1 MQNSV
6 IMNVTA
12 HIDISTPKGRKI
24 VQELERNKKIVEIEN
39 PMPTDDDGLPAKTYS
54 LDESFEKLW
63 SKMEDQ
69 YGVDLRKL

>member
-1 MQNSV
+1 
-6 IMNVTA
+6 MNVTA

-39 PMPTDDDGLPAKTYS
+39 PMPVGEDGLPAETHS

-63 SKMEDQ
+63 NKMEEH
-69 YGVDLRKL
+69 YGFDLRKL